1 MKFLSLVCLASGIA
15 ASVVR
20 RDLATVTS
28 VLNDVG
34 IDLDGLNT
42 AIKNFNGD
50 PNPVLDA
57 SNKAIQ
63 GLKDGDAKVQP
74 LPELSLNDALGL
86 TGPAKDLQ
94 TKGDALLAS
103 IKGSKDIIAKADM
116 CEVTLLQVSDLK
128 TAADALIKSVVS
140 KVPAAAQSIAQ
151 GLVSPLQQALT
162 EAKDL
167 FSSAN
172 CQNSGGG
179 GGGGSSSQPTS
190 APTSTEPPA
199 TTSTEAPASTTTEA
213 PATTTT
219 EAPATTTTEPPMTT
233 SAPTVPA
240 TTPTATIPITTP
252 GPGNE
257 TCPAAS
263 TVTVTA
269 TDTKDCTPTPTCTK
283 KPPVTVTTTKKAC
296 PTGSKLPW

>member
-20 RDLATVTS
+20 RDLATITS
-28 VLNDVG
+28 VLTDVG
-34 IDLDGLNT
+34 TDLDGLNT
-42 AIKNFNGD
+42 AAKNFNG
-50 PNPVLDA
+50 NPDELLDA
-57 SNKAIQ
+57 SNKAVQ
-63 GLKDGDAKVQP
+63 GLKDGDAKIQP

-86 TGPAKDLQ
+86 TGPAKELQ

-103 IKGSKDIIAKADM
+103 IKGSKDAIAKADL

-128 TAADALIKSVVS
+128 TASDALIKSVVS

-151 GLVSPLQQALT
+151 GLVAPLQQALA

-172 CQNSGGG
+172 CQNS

-199 TTSTEAPASTTTEA
+199 TTSTEAPA
-213 PATTTT
+213 TTTT
-219 EAPATTTTEPPMTT
+219 EAPATTTTEPPATT

-283 KPPVTVTTTKKAC
+283 TPPVTVTTTKKAC

>member
-20 RDLATVTS
+20 RNLATVTS
-28 VLNDVG
+28 VLNHVG
-34 IDLDGLNT
+34 TDLDGLNT

-50 PNPVLDA
+50 PNGVLDA

-94 TKGDALLAS
+94 TKGDAVLAS
-103 IKGSKDIIAKADM
+103 IKGSKDIVAKADLFQ
-116 CEVTLLQVSDLK
+116 VTLLQVSDLK

-140 KVPAAAQSIAQ
+140 KVPAAAQSIVQ

-162 EAKDL
+162 EAKDI

-199 TTSTEAPASTTTEA
+199 TTSTEAPA
-213 PATTTT
+213 TTTT
-219 EAPATTTTEPPMTT
+219 KAPTTTTTEPPMTT
-233 SAPTVPA
+233 STPTIPT

-263 TVTVTA
+263 TVTATA
-269 TDTKDCTPTPTCTK
+269 TNTKDCTPTPTCTK
-283 KPPVTVTTTKKAC
+283 RPPVTVTTTKKAC
-296 PTGSKLPW
+296 PTGSKLSW

>member
-20 RDLATVTS
+20 RNLATVTS
-28 VLNDVG
+28 VLNHVG
-34 IDLDGLNT
+34 TDLDGLNT

-50 PNPVLDA
+50 PNVVLDA

-103 IKGSKDIIAKADM
+103 IKGRKDIIAKADLFQ
-116 CEVTLLQVSDLK
+116 VTLLQVSDLK

-140 KVPAAAQSIAQ
+140 KVPAAAQSIVQ

-162 EAKDL
+162 EAKDI

-172 CQNSGGG
+172 CQNSGGS

-190 APTSTEPPA
+190 ALTSTEPPA
-199 TTSTEAPASTTTEA
+199 TTSTEAPA
-213 PATTTT
+213 TTTT
-219 EAPATTTTEPPMTT
+219 KAPTTTTTEPPMTT
-233 SAPTVPA
+233 STPTIPT

-269 TDTKDCTPTPTCTK
+269 TNTKDCTPTPTCTK
-283 KPPVTVTTTKKAC
+283 KPPVTVTTTKKAY

>member
-1 MKFLSLVCLASGIA
+1 MKFLSLVYLASGIA

-20 RDLATVTS
+20 RDLATITS

-34 IDLDGLNT
+34 TDLDGLNT
-42 AIKNFNGD
+42 AAKNFNGD
-50 PNPVLDA
+50 PNELLDA
-57 SNKAIQ
+57 SNKAVQ
-63 GLKDGDAKVQP
+63 GIKDGDAKIQP

-103 IKGSKDIIAKADM
+103 IKGSKDAIAKADL

-128 TAADALIKSVVS
+128 TASDALIKSVVS

-151 GLVSPLQQALT
+151 GLVAPLQQALAD
-162 EAKDL
+162 AKDL

-179 GGGGSSSQPTS
+179 GGGSSSQPTS
-190 APTSTEPPA
+190 APTSTAPPA
-199 TTSTEAPASTTTEA
+199 TTSTGA

-219 EAPATTTTEPPMTT
+219 DAPATTTTEPPVTT
-233 SAPTVPA
+233 SVPTVPA

-283 KPPVTVTTTKKAC
+283 TPPVTITTTKKAC